1 MEHWNYWM
9 HLHFLKAD
17 SFGAK
22 MRIVFPKEIII
33 EN

>member
-1 MEHWNYWM
+1 
-9 HLHFLKAD
+9 LDASPFSKTD

-33 EN
+33 ENWK